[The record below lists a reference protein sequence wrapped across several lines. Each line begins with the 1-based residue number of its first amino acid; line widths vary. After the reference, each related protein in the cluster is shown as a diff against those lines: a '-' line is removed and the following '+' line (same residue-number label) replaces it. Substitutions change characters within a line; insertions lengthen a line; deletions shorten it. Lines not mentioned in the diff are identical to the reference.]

1 MLAASACRC
10 ASAEPV
16 AMAVREI
23 VEIGHPALRTRAR
36 EVEQAE
42 IGSEEIETLIDDL
55 IETKRAADGAGIAA
69 NQIGVPIRV
78 AIAEVDGTNP
88 RYPYKPPIPLTI
100 AVNPVITPLDDE
112 LVEINEGCLSVPN
125 MRGNVMRHVNIR
137 VTYWDRDGI
146 EHDEVKRGLTA
157 GTFQHELD
165 HLDGVLFLDRVHDSH
180 SLTTWEQFERFH
192 RDDFVRRITAFVE
205 RVGS

>member
-1 MLAASACRC
+1 MT
-10 ASAEPV
+10 
-16 AMAVREI
+16 VRPI
-23 VEIGHPALRTRAR
+23 LTIGHPALRERAQ
-36 EVEQAE
+36 EVAPGDVGTPEVQA
-42 IGSEEIETLIDDL
+42 LVDDL
-55 IETKRAADGAGIAA
+55 IDTMRAANGAGLAA
-69 NQIGVPIRV
+69 TQIGVPLRV
-78 AIAEVDGTNP
+78 AVVEVGDNP

-112 LVEINEGCLSVPN
+112 LVEINEGCLSVPD

-137 VTYWDRDGI
+137 VRYWDRDGN